1 MRDFEWEGKR
11 RRYRKKVI
19 LLDKAKEQ
27 YNNKITNKTIRIMD
41 NQRKFEVALA
51 VLNGFVSGNIKCLTT
66 DYIVNKSLDIAE
78 NFIREWDRRNNNPSS
93 QSEVNIEDT
102 SL

>member
-1 MRDFEWEGKR
+1 
-11 RRYRKKVI
+11 
-19 LLDKAKEQ
+19 
-27 YNNKITNKTIRIMD
+27 MD
-41 NQRKFEVALA
+41 NQKKFEVALA
-51 VLNGFVSGNIKCLTT
+51 VLNGFVSGNLKCLTT

-78 NFIREWDRRNNNPSS
+78 NFMREWDRRYNHPSS